1 MSSSPISDFM
11 DQQFLHFNARETVDA
26 AKAYR
31 SHVESGGKMLVS
43 LGGAMSTA
51 ELGISL
57 AEMIRRDKV
66 HAISC
71 TGANLEEDVFNLVA
85 HDDYRL
91 VPNYRDLSPE
101 GEQQLLEDG
110 FNRVT
115 DTCIPESVMR
125 HIEDNFMKICAENAA
140 AGHALFPFEVFYR
153 LFENG
158 SLEPHFQI
166 PPENS
171 WLLAAYQK
179 GIPVYSPGFEDST
192 LGNIFAARVIEKKI
206 ASHAALKSGT
216 QQMEHLIHWYI
227 ENDALAPIGF
237 FQIAGGIA
245 GDFAIC
251 AVPTIIQDL
260 KKEIRLWQY
269 FAQISDSTTS
279 YGSYSGAVPNEKIT
293 WCKLGVDT
301 PKFMIN
307 SDASVIAPLIFAYVL
322 GR

>member
-1 MSSSPISDFM
+1 MTDSPISDFLET
-11 DQQFLHFNARETVDA
+11 QFLHFNARETLDA
-26 AKAYR
+26 AKSYR
-31 SHVESGGKMLVS
+31 KHLSDGGKMLIS
-43 LGGAMSTA
+43 LGGAMSTG

-57 AEMIRRDKV
+57 ARMIREDKV

-85 HDDYRL
+85 HDDYRI

-101 GEQQLLEDG
+101 AETELLNQG
-110 FNRVT
+110 LNRVT

-125 HIEDNFMKICAENAA
+125 HIEDNFMNVCAKLAD
-140 AGHALFPFEVFYR
+140 AGDSLFPFEIFYK
-153 LFENG
+153 LFETKV
-158 SLEPHFQI
+158 LEPHFQI
-166 PPENS
+166 PREHS
-171 WLLAAYQK
+171 WLLAAYEK
-179 GIPVYSPGFEDST
+179 GIPVYSPGWEDST
-192 LGNIFAARVIEKKI
+192 LGNIFAARVMEQRIS
-206 ASHAALKSGT
+206 SHHAIRTGT
-216 QQMEHLIHWYI
+216 EQMEHLVNWYLKS
-227 ENDALAPIGF
+227 EANSSIGF

-260 KKEIRLWQY
+260 QKNIGLWGY

-293 WCKLGVDT
+293 WCKLEAST

-307 SDASVIAPLIFAYVL
+307 SDASIVAPLIFAYVL
-322 GR
+322 GD